1 MKEEQIINIDG
12 SDGRPINIVA
22 EDGATMT
29 VNVSSTVNISST
41 LNYYSYP
48 EWFDREMHQAALA
61 AIKAAGKH
69 EDP

>member
-12 SDGRPINIVA
+12 SDGRPIHIVA
-22 EDGATMT
+22 EDGASLN
-29 VNVSSTVNISST
+29 VNVATTINISST

-48 EWFDREMHQAALA
+48 GLDEEMQAALA

-69 EDP
+69 ENS